1 MSGSIAI
8 AGASLGTQLQQL
20 LMADDIVPGADASYQ
35 TCKTLYLYHPMGG
48 KMVDTPISLAQSQA
62 RTISIPDGPE
72 DMVRDQFLREWENL
86 RADQH
91 IATAMSLARTY
102 GIGTLAL
109 GAVDV
114 PASDP
119 VDFTTLARQ
128 EIFISTFDPLNTAGS
143 LVLNQNPMSPDF
155 QKVTSISVS
164 GQAWHRSRVVV
175 VMNERPVYIAYTGSA
190 FGYVGRSVF
199 QRALY
204 PLKSFISTMVTDDMV
219 ARKAGLLIAKMK
231 PAGSVVDRI
240 MMRMAAV
247 KRQMLK
253 DGQTDNVLGITPDE
267 SIESLNLQN
276 IDGAGKFARDNIITN
291 IALAADMPAK
301 LLNEETFAEGFG
313 EGTEDAAKI
322 VRYVKSVREAMAP
335 LYAFM
340 DRVVQHRAW
349 NRDFYAAVQAKFPE
363 EYGPMTYEQAFT
375 RWQNSF
381 TATWP
386 SLVEEPESEKV
397 KVAETKLKA
406 TIDLLTALKEMLD
419 PENTAR
425 AIEWAA
431 ANFNALREMFTEPL
445 ELDYELIAEHLQEA
459 AEAAKNPPGGMPGAP
474 GQGGEEGAD
483 EGSQAALAGQDD
495 GPAPDAP
502 LPAQAPTAPPQ
513 APQREAA

>member
-1 MSGSIAI
+1 MSGSVLIN
-8 AGASLGTQLQQL
+8 GASLGTQLQQL
-20 LMADDIVPGADASYQ
+20 LMSDDIVPGSEAGYQ
-35 TCKTLYLYHPMGG
+35 ICKTLYLFHPMGG
-48 KMVDTPISLAQSQA
+48 KMVDTPISLAQSQP
-62 RTISIPDGPE
+62 RTLSIPDSPE
-72 DMVRDQFLREWENL
+72 DMVRDQFLREWEAI
-86 RADQH
+86 RADSH

-102 GIGTLAL
+102 GVGTLGL
-109 GAVDV
+109 GAVGQPTGEPIDF
-114 PASDP
+114 AS
-119 VDFTTLARQ
+119 LAKQ

-143 LVLNQNPMSPDF
+143 LVLNQDPQSPDF
-155 QKVTSISVS
+155 QKVSSVTVA
-164 GQAWHRSRVVV
+164 GQPWHRSRVVV
-175 VMNERPVYIAYTGSA
+175 VMHENPVYIAYTGSA

-231 PAGSVVDRI
+231 PAGSVVDRL

-253 DGQTDNVLGITPDE
+253 DGQTDQVLGITPDE

-322 VRYVKSVREAMAP
+322 VRYVKSVREAMNP

-349 NRDFYAAVQAKFPE
+349 NRDFYAAVQAKFPQ
-363 EYGPMTYEQAFT
+363 EYGPIGYEQAFT
-375 RWQNSF
+375 RWVNSF

-406 TIDLLTALKEMLD
+406 IIDLLGALMQALD
-419 PENTAR
+419 PDNQAR
-425 AIEWAA
+425 LIEWAA
-431 ANFNALREMFTEPL
+431 ANFNTLREMFTEPL
-445 ELDYELIAEHLQEA
+445 ELDYEAIRNHAQEQ
-459 AEAAKNPPGGMPGAP
+459 AEAAKQQPGA
-474 GQGGEEGAD
+474 GGEEGPDA
-483 EGSQAALAGQDD
+483 GTQAALGGEDD
-495 GPAPDAP
+495 GAAPDAP
-502 LPAQAPTAPPQ
+502 PAQESAQ
-513 APQREAA
+513 GAPQPPERAAA

>member
-1 MSGSIAI
+1 MSGSVAI
-8 AGASLGTQLQQL
+8 NGASLGTQLQQL

-35 TCKTLYLYHPMGG
+35 VCKTLYLYHPMGG
-48 KMVDTPISLAQSQA
+48 KMVDTPISLAQSQP
-62 RTISIPDGPE
+62 RTLSIPDGPE
-72 DMVRDQFLREWENL
+72 DMVRDQFLREWETL

-109 GAVDV
+109 GAVGV
-114 PASDP
+114 PVGEP
-119 VDFTTLARQ
+119 IDFATLARQ

-143 LVLNQNPMSPDF
+143 LVLNQDPMSPDF
-155 QKVTSISVS
+155 QKVSSVAVA

-204 PLKSFISTMVTDDMV
+204 PMKSFISTMVTDDMV

-240 MMRMAAV
+240 MQRMFAI

-253 DGQTDNVLGITPDE
+253 DGETDNVLGINPDE

-349 NRDFYAAVQAKFPE
+349 NRDFYAAVQAQFPA
-363 EYGPMTYEQAFT
+363 EYGQVSYEQAFT

-406 TIDLLTALKEMLD
+406 IIDLLTALMQTLD
-419 PENTAR
+419 PENQAR
-425 AIEWAA
+425 LVEWAA
-431 ANFNALREMFTEPL
+431 ANFNTLREMFTEPL
-445 ELDYELIAEHLQEA
+445 ELDYDAIRDHAVEQ
-459 AEAAKNPPGGMPGAP
+459 AEAAKQQPGMPGAP
-474 GQGGEEGAD
+474 GAEGPD
-483 EGSQAALAGQDD
+483 DGTQAALGGED
-495 GPAPDAP
+495 GAAAPDAP
-502 LPAQAPTAPPQ
+502 PLPESVQGAPQ
-513 APQREAA
+513 AAEREAA

>member
-35 TCKTLYLYHPMGG
+35 TCKTIYLYHPMGG
-48 KMVDTPISLAQSQA
+48 KMVDTPISLAQSQP
-62 RTISIPDGPE
+62 RTLSIPDGPE

-109 GAVDV
+109 GAVGV
-114 PASDP
+114 PVNEP
-119 VDFTTLARQ
+119 IDFATLARQ
-128 EIFISTFDPLNTAGS
+128 EIFISAFDPLNTAGS
-143 LVLNQNPMSPDF
+143 LVLNQDPMSPDF
-155 QKVTSISVS
+155 QKVSSVAVA

-240 MMRMAAV
+240 MQRMFAI

-253 DGQTDNVLGITPDE
+253 DGETDNVLGITPDE

-349 NRDFYAAVQAKFPE
+349 NRDFFAAVQAKFPE
-363 EYGPMTYEQAFT
+363 EYGRMSYEQAFT

-406 TIDLLTALKEMLD
+406 IIDLLTTLMQTLD
-419 PENTAR
+419 PDNQAR
-425 AIEWAA
+425 LIEWAA
-431 ANFNALREMFTEPL
+431 ANFNTLREMFTEPL
-445 ELDYELIAEHLQEA
+445 ELDYEAIRDHAKEQ
-459 AEAAKNPPGGMPGAP
+459 AEAAKQQQEGSGMPGAP
-474 GQGGEEGAD
+474 GAEGPD
-483 EGSQAALAGQDD
+483 DGTQAALGGED
-495 GPAPDAP
+495 GAAAPDAP
-502 LPAQAPTAPPQ
+502 PLPEAAQG
-513 APQREAA
+513 APQPPERAAA

>member
-1 MSGSIAI
+1 MSGSVTVN
-8 AGASLGTQLQQL
+8 GAALGTQLQQL
-20 LMADDIVPGADASYQ
+20 LMVDDIMPGSEASYQ
-35 TCKTLYLYHPMGG
+35 VCKALYLWHPIGG
-48 KMVDTPISLAQSQA
+48 KMVDTPISLAQSQP
-62 RTISIPDGPE
+62 RTISIPDSPE
-72 DMVRDQFLREWENL
+72 DMVRDQFLREWEAL

-102 GIGTLAL
+102 GIGTLGV
-109 GAVDV
+109 GAVGESTNA
-114 PASDP
+114 PM
-119 VDFTTLARQ
+119 DFVALAKQ

-143 LVLNQNPMSPDF
+143 LVLNQDPMSPDF
-155 QKVTSISVS
+155 QKVTGVAVS
-164 GQAWHRSRVVV
+164 GTPWHRSRVVV
-175 VMNERPVYIAYTGSA
+175 VMNEKPVYIAYTGSA

-240 MMRMAAV
+240 MQRMFAI
-247 KRQMLK
+247 KRQMLQE
-253 DGQTDNVLGITPDE
+253 GETDNVLGITPEE

-276 IDGAGKFARDNIITN
+276 IDGAGKFARDNILTN

-322 VRYVKSVREAMAP
+322 VRYVKGVREAMNP

-349 NRDFYAAVQAKFPE
+349 NRAFYEAVQREFPE
-363 EYGPMTYEQAFT
+363 EYGRMPYEQAFT

-406 TIDLLTALKEMLD
+406 TIDLLTALQQMLD
-419 PENTAR
+419 PDNTAR

-431 ANFNALREMFTEPL
+431 ANFNTLREMFTEPL

-474 GQGGEEGAD
+474 GQGGEDGPD
-483 EGSQAALAGQDD
+483 EGSEAALAGQDD

-502 LPAQAPTAPPQ
+502 LPAQGPTAPPQ